1 MKLPIIPIVPTA
13 IAVICVIAMTGL
25 GLWQLDRQ
33 AQKEIR
39 LAQLEERRQNH
50 PHTIDELL
58 SLETSI
64 QDFPAQLNGNLLTDK
79 LFYIDNKI
87 YQGQVGFDVIVP
99 LQTERGAV
107 MLNLGWLK
115 NLGSRELLP
124 KQQIEPSDYYFG
136 VVSYPS
142 DNRMIVETNTSAT
155 EFPILLQQIDLSVIE
170 IALDMEVLDFVV
182 NVDPNPASGFVR
194 EWTPVVMAPEKH
206 LGYAIQWFGLAIACL
221 TIYLLSLIK
230 LNKPSSSV
238 L

>member
-39 LAQLEERRQNH
+39 LAQLEERKQNH
-50 PHTIDELL
+50 PHSIDELL

-64 QDFPAQLNGNLLTDK
+64 QDFPSQLSGRLLSDK

-87 YQGQVGFDVIVP
+87 YQGQVGFDVIAP
-99 LQTERGAV
+99 LQTERGIV

-115 NLGSRELLP
+115 SLGSRDLLP
-124 KQQIEPSDYYFG
+124 TQQLELSNYYFG

-142 DNRMIVETNTSAT
+142 DNKMIVETNTSAT
-155 EFPILLQQIDLSVIE
+155 QFPVLLQQIDLSIMQT
-170 IALDMEVLDFVV
+170 ALDMQILDFVV

>member
-64 QDFPAQLNGNLLTDK
+64 QDFPAQLSGKLLSDK

-87 YQGQVGFDVIVP
+87 YQGQVGFDVIAP
-99 LQTERGAV
+99 LQTERGIV

-115 NLGSRELLP
+115 SLGSRDLLP
-124 KQQIEPSDYYFG
+124 TQQIESSDYYFG

-142 DNRMIVETNTSAT
+142 NNRMIVETNTSAI
-155 EFPILLQQIDLSVIE
+155 EFPILLQQIDLSIMQTAFDE
-170 IALDMEVLDFVV
+170 PILNFVV
-182 NVDPNPASGFVR
+182 NVDPNPASGYVR

>member
-39 LAQLEERRQNH
+39 LAQLEERKQNH
-50 PHTIDELL
+50 PHSIDELL

-64 QDFPAQLNGNLLTDK
+64 QDFPSQLSGRLLSDK

-87 YQGQVGFDVIVP
+87 YQGQVGFDVIAP
-99 LQTERGAV
+99 LQTERGVV

-115 NLGSRELLP
+115 SLGSRDLLP
-124 KQQIEPSDYYFG
+124 TQQIELSNYYFG

-142 DNRMIVETNTSAT
+142 DNKMIVETNTSAT
-155 EFPILLQQIDLSVIE
+155 QFPILLQQIDLSIMQT
-170 IALDMEVLDFVV
+170 ALDMQILDFVV
-182 NVDPNPASGFVR
+182 NVDPNPASGYVR